1 MPQTQTGYAPVHRGE
16 LFYEVTEDLS
26 AGKLPPIIL
35 LHAGIC
41 DMRMWDE
48 QMIAFATKY
57 RVVRYDL
64 RGYGQ
69 SKTQSTEF
77 SNRQD
82 LLDVMNLLG
91 IDKAVLIGASRG
103 GTIAVDFALEF
114 PDRVSKLITVCSGPS
129 GVEIPESKVKPA
141 DNEFFAKMDELHEA
155 QRWDE
160 LCELEIQAFVDGI
173 GQPPDRVPLALRERI
188 YAMNFNNFMR
198 RGFDGKPAAQ
208 QLKPPAAGRL
218 HEIHVPTL
226 VMIGDLD
233 PSGSIASAQYLAE
246 HIPGALEY
254 SIEDVAHLP
263 NVEKPDMF
271 NVLVM
276 RFLEAT

>member
-1 MPQTQTGYAPVHRGE
+1 MPQTQSGYAPVHRGE
-16 LFYEVTEDLS
+16 LFYEVTDDLS

-41 DMRMWDE
+41 DMHMWDE
-48 QMIAFATKY
+48 QMDAFATKY
-57 RVVRYDL
+57 LTMRYDL

-69 SKTQSTEF
+69 SKTQTTEF

-82 LLDVMNLLG
+82 LLDVMTHLG

-103 GTIAVDFALEF
+103 GTIALDFALEH

-141 DNEFFAKMDELHEA
+141 DSEFFAKMDELEEA

-173 GQPPDRVPLALRERI
+173 GQPPDRVPISVRERV
-188 YAMNFNNFMR
+188 YAMNFSNYMR
-198 RGFDGKPAAQ
+198 IGFDGKSKALP
-208 QLKPPAAGRL
+208 LKPPAAGRL
-218 HEIHVPTL
+218 DEIHVPTL
-226 VMIGDLD
+226 VIIGDLD
-233 PSGSIASAQYLAE
+233 PSGSIAAAQYVAE
-246 HIPGALEY
+246 HVPGAVEY
-254 SIEDVAHLP
+254 SIEGVAHLP
-263 NVEKPDMF
+263 SVEKPDMF

-276 RFLEAT
+276 RFLEST